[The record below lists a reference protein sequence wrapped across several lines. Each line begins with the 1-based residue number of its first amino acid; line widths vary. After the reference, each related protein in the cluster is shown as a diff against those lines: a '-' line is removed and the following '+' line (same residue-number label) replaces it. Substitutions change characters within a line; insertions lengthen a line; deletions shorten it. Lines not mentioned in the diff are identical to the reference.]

1 MTPWNDS
8 FVFKPIIKQVAND
21 VKRCTIFF
29 YGLQKIHD
37 FPFALLT
44 LLAGRRTKVEVGN
57 KVSVL
62 LHEVQG
68 TFFFQDILKACCACE
83 HKGLVLPK
91 TIYSQS
97 ENSLRKR
104 RKLH

>member
-1 MTPWNDS
+1 
-8 FVFKPIIKQVAND
+8 
-21 VKRCTIFF
+21 
-29 YGLQKIHD
+29 
-37 FPFALLT
+37 
-44 LLAGRRTKVEVGN
+44 VEVGN

-91 TIYSQS
+91 TIYSQG

>member
-8 FVFKPIIKQVAND
+8 FVFKPIIEQVAND
-21 VKRCTIFF
+21 IKRCTIVFN
-29 YGLQKIHD
+29 GLQKIHD

-44 LLAGRRTKVEVGN
+44 LLEGRRTEVEVGN

-62 LHEVQG
+62 LHKVQG
-68 TFFFQDILKACCACE
+68 TFFFQDFLKGCCACE
-83 HKGLVLPK
+83 YKGLVLPK
-91 TIYSQS
+91 TIYSQG

>member
-1 MTPWNDS
+1 MTAWNDS
-8 FVFKPIIKQVAND
+8 FVFKPIIEQVAND
-21 VKRCTIFF
+21 VKRCTIVFN
-29 YGLQKIHD
+29 GRQKIHD

-44 LLAGRRTKVEVGN
+44 LLKGRRTEVEVGN

-83 HKGLVLPK
+83 HKGLALPK